1 MTSGALIGW
10 LSAALWVIIITL
22 EERSLRREMESISR
36 RIDRLEA
43 IVVEGEE
50 WKSRGDDD

>member
-1 MTSGALIGW
+1 MTSGVLFGW
-10 LSAALWVIIITL
+10 LSAALWVVVITL

-43 IVVEGEE
+43 IVAEGEE
-50 WKSRGDDD
+50 WKSRSDDD